1 MPITQNE
8 AEQIANQIAPI
19 VDQHNFRG
27 MNALLRQLRPAM
39 RIKKKPSNWADI
51 INLKDFMMPIH
62 NHFNGATYS
71 QVDQFLMMFGKQYV
85 KRI

>member
-19 VDQHNFRG
+19 IDQHNFRG
-27 MNALLRQLRPAM
+27 MNALLRKLRPAM

-51 INLKDFMMPIH
+51 INLKDF
-62 NHFNGATYS
+62 S
-71 QVDQFLMMFGKQYV
+71 
-85 KRI
+85 KRLTRSHSI